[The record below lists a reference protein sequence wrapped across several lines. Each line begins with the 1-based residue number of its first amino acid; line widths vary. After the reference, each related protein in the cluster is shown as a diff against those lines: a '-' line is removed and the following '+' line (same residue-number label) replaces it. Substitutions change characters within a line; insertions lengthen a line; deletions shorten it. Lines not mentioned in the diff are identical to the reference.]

1 MSETH
6 SGLFIFIASSGIRI
20 GASDYLQWK
29 LATQLVDV
37 DVDWHVS
44 AARLLVY
51 VGDTD
56 EDVPDNSLLIL
67 ASTPFI
73 CSVVSWYPS

>member
-6 SGLFIFIASSGIRI
+6 AGLFIFMASSGIRI
-20 GASDYLQWK
+20 GAWDYLQWK
-29 LATQLVDV
+29 HATQLV

-51 VGDTD
+51 VGDTE

-67 ASTPFI
+67 ASTSFI
-73 CSVVSWYPS
+73 CSLVSWYPS

>member
-1 MSETH
+1 M
-6 SGLFIFIASSGIRI
+6 ASSGIRI
-20 GASDYLQWK
+20 GAWDYLQRK
-29 LATQLVDV
+29 HVTPLVDV
-37 DVDWHVS
+37 DGHVT

-51 VGDTD
+51 AGDTE

-73 CSVVSWYPS
+73 CSLVSWYPS